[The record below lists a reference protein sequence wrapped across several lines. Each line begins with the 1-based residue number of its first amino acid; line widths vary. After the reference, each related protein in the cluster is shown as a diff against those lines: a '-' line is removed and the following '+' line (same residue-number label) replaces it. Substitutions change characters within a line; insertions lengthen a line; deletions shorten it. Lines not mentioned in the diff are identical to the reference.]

1 MAYEHILVE
10 REDGVGIVTL
20 NRPETLNAMNRKLG
34 AELLDAVKV
43 LEADDAIGCL
53 VITGAGDKA
62 FSAGG
67 DIKEQL
73 DDDRRYTREEQD
85 RMGNPRRALEISV
98 CAKPTIGMMN
108 GLLTAVPPYLSPRS
122 TSGLGA
128 RARAFASS
136 LRHTGG
142 LTQLGRSAARSVGR
156 RPRSCCSPR
165 ASSRPKRPIASVFSI
180 IWSPKRSYAPRR
192 CRWRKR

>member
-1 MAYEHILVE
+1 MTYEHILVE

-20 NRPETLNAMNRKLG
+20 NRPDVLNAMNRKLG
-34 AELLDAVKV
+34 VELLEAVKT

-67 DIKEQL
+67 DIKEQVA
-73 DDDRRYTREEQD
+73 DDKRYTREEQD
-85 RMGNPRRALEISV
+85 RMGNPRRALEIS
-98 CAKPTIGMMN
+98 CASRPSAW
-108 GLLTAVPPYLSPRS
+108 TAFYGGRASLPPRA

-142 LTQLGRSAARSVGR
+142 LTQLGRSAARSAGR